1 MVQPPWEGVIEG
13 VVINFEGTPL
23 GPNLK
28 IKWQTIGPDR
38 SPERIQPGWGGT
50 KSLNSDDVVL
60 NDADGKFRVTI
71 PNYLCLSH
79 PYLFTALDQSDKV
92 IGQAIIDIPVAGVD
106 GHEVYQILIIK
117 SALIEIRKGQLKST
131 SEECWWYGQ
140 PLDIT
145 NTISLLQE
153 IKEIIQN
160 RLEYDAVKEKAFDKL
175 YEEMRRQKEASDLL
189 DRAVKPVLSDL
200 LLLYDSMK
208 NFESSFI
215 NNHSLS
221 SEDAKQNFKYIMD
234 ELMEILYRQEVTPID
249 ENLSEVFNS
258 KLQKATKTE
267 NAESKEDDFKIVGIV
282 RSGFVWRDKVLRPQ
296 EVVIKRFLNRP

>member
-1 MVQPPWEGVIEG
+1 MRDDIKNKDFPEQESVNKTAQAVET
-13 VVINFEGTPL
+13 TPVETEAPAKKVDIANETTSQQDDDQL
-23 GPNLK
+23 SILK
-28 IKWQTIGPDR
+28 ENR
-38 SPERIQPGWGGT
+38 RM
-50 KSLNSDDVVL
+50 L
-60 NDADGKFRVTI
+60 
-71 PNYLCLSH
+71 H
-79 PYLFTALDQSDKV
+79 
-92 IGQAIIDIPVAGVD
+92 
-106 GHEVYQILIIK
+106 
-117 SALIEIRKGQLKST
+117 
-131 SEECWWYGQ
+131 
-140 PLDIT
+140 
-145 NTISLLQE
+145 E
-153 IKEIIQN
+153 IKDTIQS

-208 NFESSFI
+208 NFESSFL
-215 NNHSLS
+215 NNQSLS

-234 ELMEILYRQEVTPID
+234 ELIEILYRQGVTPID

-267 NAESKEDDFKIVGIV
+267 NAESKEDDFRIVSIV